1 MLYQI
6 LIFKIV
12 KLYKNDFAIY
22 WVSIYICMY
31 QFPIFL
37 AKCKEMKVGSRLFHS
52 TVHVYMYSIENQ
64 LAPATELSSPFDFRG
79 QQHRPVV

>member
-1 MLYQI
+1 MSYQI

-12 KLYKNDFAIY
+12 QLYKNDFAIY

-37 AKCKEMKVGSRLFHS
+37 AKCKEMKVGSRPFHS
-52 TVHVYMYSIENQ
+52 TVHVYMYSIENL
-64 LAPATELSSPFDFRG
+64 LAPATELSNNSPF
-79 QQHRPVV
+79 